1 MAAATKLRNVT
12 GGRRSAPCSCPDVTI
27 EPPPLRLPISRLCSG
42 WLATISF
49 FSYNILI
56 ALVMLVPTL
65 MFTAVASLSFI
76 AFTKVEFL
84 TYQNHPLLIRWAQ
97 PPLITVSLQIHNF
110 YRGSGASMSKAQE
123 EWTTGAW
130 KNPHVQAAAQQAA
143 MGAAA
148 GSMQDQFSS
157 PQYQDNQM

>member
-1 MAAATKLRNVT
+1 
-12 GGRRSAPCSCPDVTI
+12 
-27 EPPPLRLPISRLCSG
+27 
-42 WLATISF
+42 
-49 FSYNILI
+49 
-56 ALVMLVPTL
+56 MLVPTL

-84 TYQNHPLLIRWAQ
+84 TYQNYPLLFRWAQ
-97 PPLITVSLQIHNF
+97 LLITVSLQIHNF